1 MRTTVTIAP
10 DVYAEIERLRRE
22 DGLGPSEALNQLAR
36 RGLSQKQNPKPPSL
50 PRPQNLGVRIDISNI
65 GSVLEMLDE
74 E

>member
-36 RGLSQKQNPKPPSL
+36 RGLSQKQNP
-50 PRPQNLGVRIDISNI
+50 NLALS
-65 GSVLEMLDE
+65 
-74 E
+74 